1 MVALKELNKDKTG
14 SKFKAPEKGTNE
26 YFKLLTL
33 MDKEK
38 RERTEKEYLSKISK
52 SENKPRKELTSA
64 ERLDLFMSR
73 R

>member
-26 YFKLLTL
+26 YSKLLYL
-33 MDKEK
+33 MGKEK
-38 RERTEKEYLSKISK
+38 DKRTEKEHLSKISK
-52 SENKPRKELTSA
+52 SESKPRKELTSA